1 MSRLFEST
9 LTAKIS
15 DALIKEKNLKEG
27 YCPRCGIAMQGYP
40 ATSRFDDKTE
50 ICSDCGTD
58 EAMMNFTGMDLY
70 DPNRFDSKTGK
81 KLDGKPNDND
91 IAGDSE
97 EDLEDIKEAALPQEP
112 PTQGKNERIADFI
125 IDYDVFEFRN
135 VYNGDNDEERR
146 TQLIDDIEK
155 DPEAAK
161 KYVQDIANDD
171 DRPEWRD
178 QAEQILKLFESNTV
192 KDKDKIEDR
201 IAEIK
206 VAIQDGVSED
216 EKKAMEKEIA
226 ELEQQLNESNAGT
239 ETMDEIKLHLEDIKS
254 ILDTEGSIDTEL
266 LKSKIEELIKLS
278 DEHKQLTNES
288 TLTEDSYEKGIF
300 KEIED
305 ALTDAGFDITRFID
319 SGTLT
324 YNIGWDVS
332 KNGESTQLNCNGT
345 YYSDDDEEDEE
356 YDESAKLKEAHRVD
370 DGQYPPYR
378 FDSEDAKFIQDLLG
392 SGFKVEISKSASDEV
407 EGGEIEIKLNTP
419 YMSGFMSTTRDL
431 DNEIDKYFAERCPE
445 AEVIRNNTGTIIWLG
460 DKKKKEINEGVRE
473 NSKYSDRLGG
483 NPSDF
488 IRDVKEI
495 KAKLDEI
502 NVDGFGSKLAY
513 EMVESFSDTCDSQI
527 RMAQDRFGIKESVN
541 VVTSDG
547 STVDTNDGA
556 SVTSNDGNVTVVTT
570 DGTTVSINSTPEEPV
585 MDVPMEEPTE
595 EVPEEP
601 INDISNEEPVEGETE
616 VEVPEEPVEDEEEL
630 TEDGSADGNLKD
642 YSVTVKERYGD
653 EIVTF
658 DVKAANKR
666 DALRES
672 KNKLVNDIG
681 LMIEDICP
689 TEESNNG
696 FPKKFEVTQSI
707 NGKKFRCEVNA
718 NNDSTALDRATNR
731 ILSWMEYIIKEK
743 DSDLDESTTGED
755 DEQEIESIDAK
766 SMDIV
771 KNQGNT
777 FMIKIKTNDGKETY
791 WVCEDYNQETKE
803 GNNATS
809 YEDKTEADKDY
820 FQRVGLGVD
829 EAIKS

>member
-58 EAMMNFTGMDLY
+58 EAMMNATGMNLY

-81 KLDGKPNDND
+81 KLDGEPNDND

-97 EDLEDIKEAALPQEP
+97 ENLEDIKEAVNNSKIEENKDNIESIEKQIETQERLIRDYRFEMNGSDYMEHINKIRELENKLKKLKKSKGIKEATLPQEP

-178 QAEQILKLFESNTV
+178 QAEQILKLFESNIV
-192 KDKDKIEDR
+192 KDKNKIEDR

-300 KEIED
+300 KERED

-378 FDSEDAKFIQDLLG
+378 FDSEDVKFIQDLLG
-392 SGFKVEISKSASDEV
+392 PGFKVEISKGVRDDV
-407 EGGEIEIKLNTP
+407 DGGEIEIKLDTP

-460 DKKKKEINEGVRE
+460 DKRK
-473 NSKYSDRLGG
+473 
-483 NPSDF
+483 
-488 IRDVKEI
+488 
-495 KAKLDEI
+495 
-502 NVDGFGSKLAY
+502 
-513 EMVESFSDTCDSQI
+513 
-527 RMAQDRFGIKESVN
+527 
-541 VVTSDG
+541 
-547 STVDTNDGA
+547 
-556 SVTSNDGNVTVVTT
+556 
-570 DGTTVSINSTPEEPV
+570 
-585 MDVPMEEPTE
+585 
-595 EVPEEP
+595 
-601 INDISNEEPVEGETE
+601 
-616 VEVPEEPVEDEEEL
+616 
-630 TEDGSADGNLKD
+630 
-642 YSVTVKERYGD
+642 
-653 EIVTF
+653 
-658 DVKAANKR
+658 
-666 DALRES
+666 
-672 KNKLVNDIG
+672 
-681 LMIEDICP
+681 
-689 TEESNNG
+689 
-696 FPKKFEVTQSI
+696 
-707 NGKKFRCEVNA
+707 
-718 NNDSTALDRATNR
+718 
-731 ILSWMEYIIKEK
+731 
-743 DSDLDESTTGED
+743 
-755 DEQEIESIDAK
+755 
-766 SMDIV
+766 
-771 KNQGNT
+771 
-777 FMIKIKTNDGKETY
+777 
-791 WVCEDYNQETKE
+791 
-803 GNNATS
+803 
-809 YEDKTEADKDY
+809 
-820 FQRVGLGVD
+820 
-829 EAIKS
+829 